1 MAGNPMQ
8 MLMQMM
14 TMGNNP
20 QQILQNMMMN
30 NPQAQSVYNQMKASG
45 MTPEQFARQY
55 AKQNNINIDAM
66 INTLRQRGF

>member
-20 QQILQNMMMN
+20 QQIMQNMMMN
-30 NPQAQSVYNQMKASG
+30 NPQAKAVYNQMKASG
-45 MTPEQFARQY
+45 QTPEQFVKQY
-55 AKQNNINIDAM
+55 AKQNNINIDGM
-66 INTLRQRGF
+66 LNMLRQRGF